1 MILEKEGNRIYI
13 EKNRKNIFT
22 TWFFTIISIVIMILL
37 CIIIFTYNA
46 NKEKYIGT
54 FYFKIDFGLLN
65 SLLQNNFGKT
75 VLAICVISSIV
86 IFIVNNLFYGDCDY
100 YIDIVTRKIHYS
112 NGKWKLK
119 KEIILEFEN
128 IKNIVLIENMI
139 TGDEGGKS
147 YSYQIDIYDNE
158 LNAYKVYIFSDYDAA
173 NNIANKIGVIIGVEV
188 IDWTHV
194 ENYEGFKTR
203 IL

>member
-1 MILEKEGNRIYI
+1 MILEKEGNKIYI
-13 EKNRKNIFT
+13 EKDRKNIFIV
-22 TWFFTIISIVIMILL
+22 WFFMIISIVIMILL
-37 CIIIFTYNA
+37 CIIIFTYDIT
-46 NKEKYIGT
+46 KGKYIGT

-75 VLAICVISSIV
+75 VFAICVISSIG
-86 IFIVNNLFYGDCDY
+86 IFIVNNLFYGNCDY

-112 NGKWKLK
+112 NGKWKLR

-139 TGDEGGKS
+139 IGDEGGKS

-158 LNAYKVYIFSDYDAA
+158 LNAYKVYIFSDYDMA
-173 NNIANKIGVIIGVEV
+173 NNIANKIGVIIGVDV
-188 IDWTHV
+188 IDWTHI
-194 ENYEGFKTR
+194 ENYEGFIKR
-203 IL
+203 II

>member
-1 MILEKEGNRIYI
+1 MILEKEGNKIYI
-13 EKNRKNIFT
+13 EKDRKNIFIV
-22 TWFFTIISIVIMILL
+22 WFFTIISIAIMILL
-37 CIIIFTYNA
+37 CIIIFTYDIT
-46 NKEKYIGT
+46 KGKYIGT

-75 VLAICVISSIV
+75 VFAICVISSIG
-86 IFIVNNLFYGDCDY
+86 IFIVNNLFYGNCDY

-112 NGKWKLK
+112 NGKWKLR

-139 TGDEGGKS
+139 IGDEGGKS

-158 LNAYKVYIFSDYDAA
+158 LNAYKVYIFSDYDMA
-173 NNIANKIGVIIGVEV
+173 NNIANKIGVIIGVDV
-188 IDWTHV
+188 IDWTHI
-194 ENYEGFKTR
+194 ENYEGFIKR
-203 IL
+203 II